1 MTNRGACRVAFLA
14 VVSLRRQVSVTG
26 RQPERKL
33 TMRQLTLGL
42 VTQKTKAVVL
52 QPEVEKSVVAWMAQM
67 IADIVQEQ
75 EPQERSRNDQ
85 QTDQQ

>member
-1 MTNRGACRVAFLA
+1 
-14 VVSLRRQVSVTG
+14 
-26 RQPERKL
+26 
-33 TMRQLTLGL
+33 MRQLTLGL